1 METPDFIYHRPTTLA
16 EACEL
21 GRTLDDEV
29 HFLAGGTDLFVD
41 LKQKRKRARHVI
53 SLTGLTGLDDIAV
66 DNGALRIGAMTR
78 LSTISRSPEVQA
90 LYPAL
95 AEAVASIGSE
105 QIRGQGTI
113 GGNFCGAV
121 PCADS
126 PPICIAGEAVLDISD
141 GASVRS
147 LPAEDFISE
156 PRVNAL
162 EAGEVV
168 TAVVIPPQPSGSGAS
183 YQRFSLRHGSALA
196 VASVAARLV
205 IEKGMITDARV
216 VLGAVAPFPLPTDR
230 SAEAVIGQPPGET
243 AFREAAKLAGAEAR
257 PICDIRGS
265 DDFRRE
271 IVEVM
276 TFRALSEAAVRAG
289 EDRS

>member
-1 METPDFIYHRPTTLA
+1 METPDFTYHRPTTLA

-21 GRTLDDEV
+21 GRTLEDEV

-41 LKQKRKRARHVI
+41 LKQKRKRADHVI
-53 SLTGLTGLDDIAV
+53 SLTGLTGLDGITV
-66 DNGALRIGAMTR
+66 DDGALRIGAMTR
-78 LSTISRSPEVQA
+78 LTVIARSPEVRA
-90 LYPAL
+90 SYPAL
-95 AEAVASIGSE
+95 GEAVSAIGSE
-105 QIRGQGTI
+105 QIRDQGTI

-126 PPICIAGEAVLDISD
+126 PPICIAGEALLEISD
-141 GASVRS
+141 GSTSRS
-147 LPAEDFISE
+147 LPAGDFISE

-162 EAGEVV
+162 RPGEVM

-205 IEKGMITDARV
+205 IDDGTISGARV
-216 VLGAVAPFPLPTDR
+216 VLGAVAPFPLRATR
-230 SAEAVIGQPPGET
+230 SADAIIGQVPTET
-243 AFREAAKLAGAEAR
+243 TFREAARLAGVEAR

-276 TFRALSEAAVRAG
+276 TFRALVEAAERAG
-289 EDRS
+289 EDGP